1 MRDGECD
8 VVLAYALDRLSRDQ
22 NHIGVLFADAEDA
35 DVRLEFVTEDFEEV
49 AVAVELPA
57 EHVEG
62 ADQVASGAVDE
73 RRYATSIRRI
83 AGHHLDV
90 DGQRLCPLNSSAK
103 MSSRAGRCSVDDAAP
118 WRRLLAARPAR
129 AHARRDSFTRS
140 VARA

>member
-73 RRYATSIRRI
+73 RRYAM
-83 AGHHLDV
+83 
-90 DGQRLCPLNSSAK
+90 CSS
-103 MSSRAGRCSVDDAAP
+103 
-118 WRRLLAARPAR
+118 LAR
-129 AHARRDSFTRS
+129 
-140 VARA
+140 